1 MNSTNNE
8 MIKEQSSEDVI
19 HNDSI
24 KEELKFAYEPMKELP
39 YKDLINTECSESVKK
54 GWVKSDVKPEPKP
67 RPRPDDEP
75 ERAVRKKRATNEII
89 RNFVKWCFENNAFDK
104 YTNGRIRQM
113 YLNETSI
120 ELTTSTINNQRKRW
134 VVIDG
139 KIYDRNKTYLMPKN
153 K

>member
-24 KEELKFAYEPMKELP
+24 KEELKFAYEPKKELP

-89 RNFVKWCFENNAFDK
+89 RNFVKWCFENNIEGLGEIFDK
-104 YTNGRIRQM
+104 IT
-113 YLNETSI
+113 
-120 ELTTSTINNQRKRW
+120 KR
-134 VVIDG
+134 G
-139 KIYDRNKTYLMPKN
+139 KE
-153 K
+153 